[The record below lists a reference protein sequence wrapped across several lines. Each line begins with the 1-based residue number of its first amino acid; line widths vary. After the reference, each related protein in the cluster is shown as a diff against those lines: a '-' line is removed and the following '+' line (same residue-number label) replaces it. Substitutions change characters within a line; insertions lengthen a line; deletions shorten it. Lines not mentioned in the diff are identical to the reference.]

1 MREGGCFTEVT
12 TLFRK
17 NSFYFAEHL
26 FSDRSQMT
34 SNVIRKKKVSQ
45 MTSYVIRK
53 KKWLMRYYR
62 ISLMLLYFDM
72 FCDLL
77 LNRAVAIWKHFVL

>member
-1 MREGGCFTEVT
+1 MFVLQRSLLCLEKIVSILLSICSVIDPRKEKKSVT
-12 TLFRK
+12 
-17 NSFYFAEHL
+17 
-26 FSDRSQMT
+26 DD
-34 SNVIRKKKVSQ
+34 IICDKKK
-45 MTSYVIRK
+45 K
-53 KKWLMRYYR
+53 NWLMRYYR